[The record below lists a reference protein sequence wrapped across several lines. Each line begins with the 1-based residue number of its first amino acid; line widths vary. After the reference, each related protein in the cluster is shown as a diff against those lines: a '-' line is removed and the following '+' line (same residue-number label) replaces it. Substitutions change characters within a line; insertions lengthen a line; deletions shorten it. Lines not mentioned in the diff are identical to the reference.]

1 MICVGIRQLLRPHT
15 YDTAHS
21 KPNSQK
27 VRIIRPHHP
36 LYGQSLKVVR
46 RWKNKQ
52 VQFYIIKL
60 PDRKHIQIPIH
71 WTDDGT
77 TPLPENLPDYPVLTA
92 DSIRELICLLKLLN
106 KKFKNNKE

>member
-1 MICVGIRQLLRPHT
+1 MRQLLHPNI
-15 YDTAHS
+15 YNTAHS
-21 KPNSQK
+21 KPNSKK

-36 LYGQSLKVVR
+36 LYGQSFQLVR
-46 RWKNKQ
+46 TWKNKQ
-52 VQFYIIKL
+52 VKFYIIQL

-92 DSIRELICLLKLLN
+92 DSIRDIIYLLKLLN
-106 KKFKNNKE
+106 KKLKHDKE